1 MNKIITNIVFG
12 LICALLVFAPLARGG
27 VQGWAV
33 SVIHIMTLAG
43 LTLYLV
49 QRCVEWDWAWIK
61 TPLDWPILI
70 LLLVVLFSTLFSVHR
85 PSSFK
90 ALLLLVNY
98 VVIYYLVIH
107 TVRSREKLRILL
119 WVILG
124 TGAFLAIY
132 GLIKF
137 SGLNILPWFH
147 YADLPDFGALTSTYG
162 NPNNIAGFF
171 EMTIPLVLGL
181 LLGDRRG
188 KRSQILYL
196 PMLLFFGTAL
206 ILTLSRGGWT
216 CTMLG
221 MIFLLSILLF
231 SEEFPR
237 HRTVIILT
245 CSSIFA
251 VLVLL
256 SSYPAV
262 KELLTVRQIVD
273 QAGGLD
279 GRLQISKAVGVMIQ
293 EKPFLGFGPGTF
305 AYSFFKF
312 QPAGIQG
319 WYNMAHND
327 YVHFIAETGIL
338 LLVIMVWMIIA
349 LFWQGFKKLHSPSLF
364 IRGANLGSM
373 AGIVAILFHSFV
385 DFNLHIPANALFF
398 TILCAIVAAPEFRIK
413 KFRMGKVHGVRSE
426 E

>member
-33 SVIHIMTLAG
+33 SVIHIITLAA

-49 QRCVEWDWAWIK
+49 QKCIDWNWVWIK
-61 TPLDWPILI
+61 TPLDWPILA
-70 LLLVVLFSTLFSVHR
+70 LLIIAFFSTLFSVHR
-85 PSSFK
+85 PSSFQ

-107 TVRSREKLRILL
+107 TVRSREKLRVLL

-137 SGLNILPWFH
+137 SGLNILPWFQ
-147 YADLPDFGALTSTYG
+147 YDDLPDFGALTSTYG

-196 PMLLFFGTAL
+196 PMLLFSGTAL

-262 KELLTVRQIVD
+262 MELLTVPQIVD

-279 GRLQISKAVGVMIQ
+279 GRLQVTKAVGVMIQ
-293 EKPFLGFGPGTF
+293 DKPFLGFGPGTF

-338 LLVIMVWMIIA
+338 LSVIMVWMIIA
-349 LFWQGFKKLHSPSLF
+349 LFWKGFNKLHSTSLF
-364 IRGANLGSM
+364 IRGATLGSM

-398 TILCAIVAAPEFRIK
+398 TILCAIVAAPEFRIR
-413 KFRMGKVHGVRSE
+413 KFRMGRVQGRGE

>member
-1 MNKIITNIVFG
+1 MNKIITTIVFG

-27 VQGWAV
+27 VGGWAV
-33 SVIHIMTLAG
+33 SVIHIITLAG

-49 QRCVEWDWAWIK
+49 QKCIDWDWVWIK

-70 LLLVVLFSTLFSVHR
+70 LLIVVLFSTLFSVHR
-85 PSSFK
+85 PSSFQ
-90 ALLLLVNY
+90 ALLMLVNY
-98 VVIYYLVIH
+98 VVIYYLLIH
-107 TVRSREKLRILL
+107 TVRSRKKLRVLL

-137 SGLNILPWFH
+137 SGFNILPWFH
-147 YADLPDFGALTSTYG
+147 YADLPDFVTLTSTYG
-162 NPNNIAGFF
+162 NPNNIAGYF

-196 PMLLFFGTAL
+196 PMLLFFGAAL

-262 KELLTVRQIVD
+262 KELLTVPQIVD

-279 GRLQISKAVGVMIQ
+279 GRLQVTKAVGAMIQ
-293 EKPFLGFGPGTF
+293 DKPFLGFGPGTF

-338 LLVIMVWMIIA
+338 LPVIMVWMIIA
-349 LFWQGFKKLHSPSLF
+349 LFWKGFKKLHSPSLF
-364 IRGANLGSM
+364 IRGATLGSM

-413 KFRMGKVHGVRSE
+413 KFRMGKVQGRTDR
-426 E
+426 